1 MSRSPIRDHVTV
13 LPQLDR
19 LLVATAQ
26 ARIDAPTGDHTVAA
40 GPLMSGAVNWGRP
53 RGRVRS
59 RSPLLIA
66 ALVTLMVLL
75 AAAGA
80 AAVLLISEGSPLPSP
95 SAADVAPWEHP
106 LAGSVM
112 LAGLDAPDPEG
123 GPPWDVR
130 IFQSGSGET
139 CTAVGQIFNGKF
151 GIVGLDHVFRALPLT
166 GVDACGVPGI
176 AGPVLAGARQF
187 AGRTAGE
194 ARTIVNG
201 IAGAGARSVIAYGPG
216 GERRLTLGR
225 QGSFIT
231 VYRGLLGE
239 VRPRIVVTTADGR
252 SDAISFAA
260 SAAFETADPDGGAPW
275 QVSGGSAIGTP
286 GASGDENCAQ
296 ASQELGPGSTGGP
309 STEAETP
316 SVCGQLGSE
325 ALFVRFHRFDPGDG
339 EGSGNPW
346 GNNPARTL
354 VYGGASLRVRSLTML
369 GAGSPRAVAIDPHSG
384 VFLAVL
390 DGHVDP
396 RALTLVA
403 KLTDGHTVRFT
414 RSTVLFYGLTGKPV
428 HEGAVEPYRPVVDQ
442 GAFFAPLEDP
452 IRNTVVQTQ
461 RATDPAG
468 GPDWSLRSWQGHVDP
483 RAKFGA
489 EKHPSRFDCW
499 QAGVIPEGRLVQ
511 PDPGGTPIPLK
522 VSTASPGEQATHC
535 SGTGAPTAENLTP
548 TIAAYP
554 KSAGEYSP
562 LPVRTVVAG
571 VIEPPATHALLLG
584 AGAPRPI
591 TTDANHAYLLVL
603 PGSYWASP
611 LKVSARLPNG
621 QTVTSYAPSIPPHLR
636 PQVRAPSPEGSA
648 PWGFTQTSLCPS
660 AWEISEIG
668 RVIDDSFAYISE
680 DTGQVAPG
688 PEGDSS
694 GSPCGTRNARAQEHD
709 EPLGGDEGGQH
720 QAPLGI
726 TVEQSLSERIQP
738 PTEAEIQRRTLPGS
752 TVIAGAAAAGVKSIT
767 LTTPADVRTVQPT
780 GPHHLFIVVYDG
792 VFYRG
797 TFTATA
803 LLTNGKTVTQLIRG
817 GPDNRYAAPEPAPR
831 PLAAQ
836 LRADERTLRG
846 MSAQVTAVLHAK
858 PPERAKLLD
867 GVPLSQL
874 LRGLHQIRADVDGER
889 ARIAFLE
896 NHPGILPPE

>member
-1 MSRSPIRDHVTV
+1 MNPSPIRDDVTI
-13 LPQLDR
+13 LPQLER
-19 LLVATAQ
+19 LLVTTARD
-26 ARIDAPTGDHTVAA
+26 RIDATAGGDTVAA
-40 GPLMSGAVNWGRP
+40 DAPSSGAFNSGRP
-53 RGRVRS
+53 RRRLRS

-66 ALVTLMVLL
+66 ALIILMVLL

-106 LAGSVM
+106 VSSSVM

-130 IFQSGSGET
+130 IFDSSSGET
-139 CTAVGQIFNGKF
+139 CTTVGQSFNGKF
-151 GIVGLDHVFRALPLT
+151 GIVGLDHVFRALPVT
-166 GVDACGVPGI
+166 GVDACGLPGI

-194 ARTIVNG
+194 ALTVVNG
-201 IAGAGARSVIAYGPG
+201 IAGAGARSVTAYGPG
-216 GERRLTLGR
+216 GERTLTLGP

-231 VYRGLLGE
+231 VYQGLLGE

-252 SDAISFAA
+252 SNAISFAA

-286 GASGDENCAQ
+286 GAGGDENCAQ
-296 ASQELGPGSTGGP
+296 AAQELGPGSPSGP

-316 SVCGQLGSE
+316 SVCGRLGFE
-325 ALFVRFHRFDPGDG
+325 PLFVRFHRFDPGDG
-339 EGSGNPW
+339 ENTGNPW

-354 VYGGASLRVRSLTML
+354 VYGSASLRVRSLTLL
-369 GAGSPRAVAIDPHSG
+369 GAGRPRPVAIDPHG
-384 VFLAVL
+384 GAFLAVL

-403 KLTDGHTVRFT
+403 RLRDGHTVRFT
-414 RSTVLFYGLTGKPV
+414 RSTVLFYGQTGKPV
-428 HEGAVEPYRPVVDQ
+428 HEGAVAPYRSIVDH

-452 IRNTVVQTQ
+452 IGQTVVETQ
-461 RATDPAG
+461 HAADPAG

-489 EKHPSRFDCW
+489 EKHPSLFDCW
-499 QAGVIPEGRLVQ
+499 QAGVIQEGRLVQ
-511 PDPGGTPIPLK
+511 PDPGGTPIPLN
-522 VSTASPGEQATHC
+522 VSTGSPGESGTHC
-535 SGTGAPTAENLTP
+535 TGAETATAENLTP

-554 KSAGEYSP
+554 KNAGEYAP
-562 LPVRTVVAG
+562 LPVRTVIAG

-603 PGSYWASP
+603 PGSYWSSP
-611 LKVSARLPNG
+611 LKVTARLPG
-621 QTVTSYAPSIPPHLR
+621 GRTLVSHAQSTPPDLR
-636 PQVRAPSPEGSA
+636 PQVRAPSPDGSA
-648 PWGFTQTSLCPS
+648 PWGFAQTSLCPS
-660 AWEISEIG
+660 YWEISEIG
-668 RVIDDSFAYISE
+668 RVIDDRFAYISE
-680 DTGQVAPG
+680 STGQVAPG
-688 PEGDSS
+688 PEGNSS

-709 EPLGGDEGGQH
+709 EPLGGEEGGQPK
-720 QAPLGI
+720 APLGI
-726 TVEQSLSERIQP
+726 TVDQSLSERIQP

-752 TVIAGAAAAGVKSIT
+752 TVIAGAAAADVKSIT
-767 LTTPADVRTVQPT
+767 LTTPADVRTVEPT
-780 GPHHLFIVVYDG
+780 GPHHVFIVVYDG

-803 LLTNGKTVTQLIRG
+803 LLTNGKIVTQLIRG
-817 GPDNRYAAPEPAPR
+817 GPDNRYAAPGPAPR
-831 PLAAQ
+831 PLASQ

-846 MSAQVTAVLHAK
+846 MNTQVTAVLHAK
-858 PPERAKLLD
+858 LSERAKLLN
-867 GVPLSQL
+867 GVSLPQL
-874 LRGLHQIRADVDGER
+874 LRGLHKILAVVTDEQ
-889 ARIAFLE
+889 ARIAFLRS
-896 NHPGILPPE
+896 HPGILPPE

>member
-1 MSRSPIRDHVTV
+1 MSPSPIRDEVTI
-13 LPQLDR
+13 LPQLEW
-19 LLVATAQ
+19 LLVTTARD
-26 ARIDAPTGDHTVAA
+26 RIDTTAAGDTVAA
-40 GPLMSGAVNWGRP
+40 DAPSSGAFDSGRP
-53 RGRVRS
+53 RRRLRS

-66 ALVTLMVLL
+66 VLIIVMVLL

-106 LAGSVM
+106 VSSSAM
-112 LAGLDAPDPEG
+112 LAGLDARDPEG

-130 IFQSGSGET
+130 IFHSSSGET

-151 GIVGLDHVFRALPLT
+151 GIVGLDHVFRALPVT
-166 GVDACGVPGI
+166 GVDACGSPGI

-194 ARTIVNG
+194 ARTVVNG
-201 IAGAGARSVIAYGPG
+201 IAGAGARSVTAYGPG
-216 GERRLTLGR
+216 GERRLTLGP

-231 VYRGLLGE
+231 AYRGLLGE
-239 VRPRIVVTTADGR
+239 VRPRIVVTTANGR
-252 SDAISFAA
+252 TDAISFAA

-275 QVSGGSAIGTP
+275 QVSGSSAIGTP

-296 ASQELGPGSTGGP
+296 AAQELGPGSPGGP

-316 SVCGQLGSE
+316 SVCGRLGSE
-325 ALFVRFHRFDPGDG
+325 PLFARFHRFDPGDG
-339 EGSGNPW
+339 ENTGNPW

-354 VYGGASLRVRSLTML
+354 VYGGASLRVRTLTLL
-369 GAGSPRAVAIDPHSG
+369 GAGRPRPVAIDPHG
-384 VFLAVL
+384 GAFLAVL

-396 RALTLVA
+396 RALALVA
-403 KLTDGHTVRFT
+403 SLRDGHTVRFAH
-414 RSTVLFYGLTGKPV
+414 STVLFYGQTGKPV
-428 HEGAVEPYRPVVDQ
+428 REGAVELYRSIVDR
-442 GAFFAPLEDP
+442 GASFAPLEDP
-452 IRNTVVQTQ
+452 IRSTVVQTQ
-461 RATDPAG
+461 HAADPAG

-483 RAKFGA
+483 RAKFGV
-489 EKHPSRFDCW
+489 EKHPSLFDCW
-499 QAGVIPEGRLVQ
+499 QAGVIQEGRLLQ
-511 PDPGGTPIPLK
+511 PDPGGTPTPLN

-535 SGTGAPTAENLTP
+535 AGAGAPTAENLTP

-554 KSAGEYSP
+554 KNAGEYAP

-591 TTDANHAYLLVL
+591 TTDANHSYLLVL

-621 QTVTSYAPSIPPHLR
+621 QTVMSYAPSNPPDLR

-648 PWGFTQTSLCPS
+648 PWGFTQTSLCPR

-680 DTGQVAPG
+680 STGQVAPG
-688 PEGDSS
+688 PEGNSS

-709 EPLGGDEGGQH
+709 EPLGGEGGGQH
-720 QAPLGI
+720 KAPLGI
-726 TVEQSLSERIQP
+726 TVDQSLSERIEP

-752 TVIAGAAAAGVKSIT
+752 TVIAGAAAADVKSIT
-767 LTTPADVRTVQPT
+767 LTTPADVRTVEPA
-780 GPHHLFIVVYDG
+780 GPHRVFIVVYDG

-803 LLTNGKTVTQLIRG
+803 LLTSGKTVTQLIRG
-817 GPDNRYAAPEPAPR
+817 GPDNRYAAPEPAAR
-831 PLAAQ
+831 PLTEQ
-836 LRADERTLRG
+836 LRTDAPTLRG

-858 PPERAKLLD
+858 PAQRGKLLD
-867 GVPLSQL
+867 GVSLPQL
-874 LRGLHQIRADVDGER
+874 LRGLHRIRAVVAGEQ
-889 ARIAFLE
+889 ARIAFLQ
-896 NHPGILPPE
+896 NHPGILPAE

>member
-1 MSRSPIRDHVTV
+1 MSPSPTSDDMMV
-13 LPQLDR
+13 LPQLER
-19 LLVATAQ
+19 LLVSTARE
-26 ARIDAPTGDHTVAA
+26 RIDATAGEHTVAA
-40 GPLMSGAVNWGRP
+40 GPAAGIAVNSRRP

-66 ALVTLMVLL
+66 ALIILMVLL

-80 AAVLLISEGSPLPSP
+80 AAVLLVSEGSPLPP
-95 SAADVAPWEHP
+95 PNAAEVAPWEHP
-106 LAGSVM
+106 VPDSVM
-112 LAGLDAPDPEG
+112 LAGLDARDPEG

-130 IFQSGSGET
+130 IFHSSSGET

-194 ARTIVNG
+194 ARTVVNG
-201 IAGAGARSVIAYGPG
+201 VAGAGARSVTAYGPG
-216 GERRLTLGR
+216 GERRLTLGA

-231 VYRGLLGE
+231 VYQGLLGE

-286 GASGDENCAQ
+286 GATGDENCAQ

-316 SVCGQLGSE
+316 SVCGRLGFE

-354 VYGGASLRVRSLTML
+354 VYGGASLRVRSLTLL
-369 GAGSPRAVAIDPHSG
+369 GAGSPRAVAIDPHG
-384 VFLAVL
+384 GAFLAVL

-396 RALTLVA
+396 RALTLIA
-403 KLTDGHTVRFT
+403 RLTDGHTVRFT
-414 RSTVLFYGLTGKPV
+414 HSTALFYGLTGKPV
-428 HEGAVEPYRPVVDQ
+428 HEGAVEPYRSVVDH

-452 IRNTVVQTQ
+452 IRQTVVETQ
-461 RATDPAG
+461 HAADPAG

-489 EKHPSRFDCW
+489 GKHPSLFDCW
-499 QAGVIPEGRLVQ
+499 QGGVIQGARLLQ
-511 PDPGGTPIPLK
+511 PDPGGAPIPLN
-522 VSTASPGEQATHC
+522 VSTASPGEPGTHC
-535 SGTGAPTAENLTP
+535 TGAGAPTAENLTP

-554 KSAGEYSP
+554 KNAGEYAP

-591 TTDANHAYLLVL
+591 TSDANHAYLLVL

-611 LKVSARLPNG
+611 LKVSARLPDG
-621 QTVTSYAPSIPPHLR
+621 QTVMSYAPSNPPDLR
-636 PQVRAPSPEGSA
+636 PQVRAPSPDGSA

-660 AWEISEIG
+660 FWEISEIG
-668 RVIDDSFAYISE
+668 RVIDDRFAYISE
-680 DTGQVAPG
+680 STGQVSPG
-688 PEGDSS
+688 PEGNSS
-694 GSPCGTRNARAQEHD
+694 GSACGSRNARAQERD
-709 EPLGGDEGGQH
+709 EPLGGEEGGQH
-720 QAPLGI
+720 KAPLGI
-726 TVEQSLSERIQP
+726 TVEQSLAERVQP

-752 TVIAGAAAAGVKSIT
+752 TVIAGAAAADVKSIT
-767 LTTPADVRTVQPT
+767 LSTPADVRTVEPA
-780 GPHHLFIVVYDG
+780 GPHHVFIVVYDG

-803 LLTNGKTVTQLIRG
+803 LLTNGKVVTQLIRG
-817 GPDNRYAAPEPAPR
+817 GPENRYAAPAPAPR

-836 LRADERTLRG
+836 LRSDERTLRG
-846 MSAQVTAVLHAK
+846 MRAHVAAVLHAK
-858 PPERAKLLD
+858 PSERAKLLN
-867 GVPLSQL
+867 GVPLPQL
-874 LRGLHQIRADVDGER
+874 LQGLHQIRAVVAGVQ
-889 ARIAFLE
+889 ARIAYLQE
-896 NHPGILPPE
+896 HPGILPPE